1 MLKARRIVI
10 CISGGIAV
18 YKVCELVR
26 LFKKSGCE
34 VRVAMTKNA
43 EEFVAP
49 LTFETLS
56 GMRVYDDS
64 FAHAWEIEHISL
76 AKFADLCIVAPA
88 TANLLAKIRSGI
100 ADDLVSTAILAMPAP
115 VLIAPAMNSV
125 MWKNPATQENVS
137 VLKQRGYRFI
147 GPASGSLA
155 CGDSDIGRMSEPEE
169 IYEAAKQILCPQ
181 NDLEQRKI
189 LVTAGPT
196 REMLDPVRFLTN
208 RSTGRMGYAI
218 AEAARD
224 RGAEV
229 TLVTGPVDIEAPS
242 GINVVKI
249 VSTQDL
255 FESVTKLAQANDAVI
270 QAAAPADFTPSEA
283 SNEKIKKSGDG
294 MVLKLKNTPD
304 IAQTIGKTKRPD
316 QVFVAFAA
324 ETNANTAQADAKR
337 RRKNADIIV
346 LNDVTKPGAG
356 FAGDTNIV
364 TIITD
369 EGAQE
374 YPLMSKRQAA
384 DIILDAVT
392 SKLSCATQK

>member
-181 NDLEQRKI
+181 TALEQRKI

-196 REMLDPVRFLTN
+196 REMIDV
-208 RSTGRMGYAI
+208 
-218 AEAARD
+218 
-224 RGAEV
+224 
-229 TLVTGPVDIEAPS
+229 PVDEML
-242 GINVVKI
+242 I
-249 VSTQDL
+249 VEL
-255 FESVTKLAQANDAVI
+255 
-270 QAAAPADFTPSEA
+270 
-283 SNEKIKKSGDG
+283 
-294 MVLKLKNTPD
+294 
-304 IAQTIGKTKRPD
+304 
-316 QVFVAFAA
+316 
-324 ETNANTAQADAKR
+324 
-337 RRKNADIIV
+337 
-346 LNDVTKPGAG
+346 
-356 FAGDTNIV
+356 
-364 TIITD
+364 
-369 EGAQE
+369 
-374 YPLMSKRQAA
+374 YSK
-384 DIILDAVT
+384 
-392 SKLSCATQK
+392 